1 MTNGLKLIF
10 GLINIFIK
18 KLKCNMGKRI
28 IISENEKEKIRSL
41 HENQKTEINY
51 FNVLE
56 KKYTELVNEQHQPPN
71 PTPGTFIS
79 PDGTKLVRNETSKV
93 KPLIIKA
100 ETKFALG
107 KSQPWSLT
115 DDEKTKISN
124 WYNNQ
129 GLKNVET
136 EVIVTAGSSKSGP
149 GKTEEERKAFNI
161 DLAQK
166 RADTAFSSIKNY
178 LSTIPGISLDKV
190 KYITDI
196 SQAFAG
202 PDYTPNVNKSTE
214 PQYQPY
220 QFVTITIQAK
230 GEVETKSSQ
239 TYSFQPY
246 RILAWN
252 APHTRIITFCADGF
266 ATDAQG
272 IYRCKVQK
280 PNYAS
285 VYYSNGDDN
294 QVAGKVRW
302 IPVQEGDLAGESVS
316 NSDFVLGKGMW
327 SDETARWC
335 FQYEYHGAGKEP
347 KCQDYF
353 KKWPNYSYRY
363 RYGGSG
369 SDWSVPG
376 NEVPRTTAE
385 KIAKNWSS
393 YKTKG
398 Q

>member
-1 MTNGLKLIF
+1 
-10 GLINIFIK
+10 
-18 KLKCNMGKRI
+18 MGKRI
-28 IISENEKEKIRSL
+28 IISENEKEQIRSL
-41 HENQKTEINY
+41 HENQKKEINY
-51 FNVLE
+51 FQILE
-56 KKYTELVNEQHQPPN
+56 NKVNRLLVNEQHQPPN

-93 KPLIIKA
+93 KPLIIEAK
-100 ETKFALG
+100 TKFAPG

-115 DDEKTKISN
+115 DTEKKQITN
-124 WYNNQ
+124 WYSNIN
-129 GLKNVET
+129 LKNVET
-136 EVIVTAGSSKSGP
+136 EVIVTAGSSKSGS
-149 GKTEEERKAFNI
+149 GNEEQRKKFNI
-161 DLAQK
+161 ELAQK
-166 RADTAFSSIKNY
+166 RANTAFNSIKDYFSSDPNID
-178 LSTIPGISLDKV
+178 LNKV
-190 KYITDI
+190 KFITDI

-202 PDYTPNVNKSTE
+202 PNFIPGVNTSDE
-214 PQYQPY
+214 AQYQEY

-239 TYSFQPY
+239 TYPFQPY

-327 SDETARWC
+327 SDDTARWC

-376 NEVPRTTAE
+376 NEVPRATAE